1 MMRKRI
7 LLIDDE
13 RDLCLVMKL
22 NLERTGAY
30 EVTVAYSGAEGL
42 ERARVAVF
50 DLVITDFNMPGM
62 NGGIVL
68 HSLKAM
74 RPLAPVV
81 LCSVYHDDVT
91 AITTEVQREA
101 DGLINKQIDHAQLLR
116 TSEQALARDGAEG

>member
-1 MMRKRI
+1 MTKKRL

-30 EVTVAYSGAEGL
+30 DVTVAYSGPEGL
-42 ERARVAVF
+42 ERARVDEF

-62 NGGIVL
+62 DGGTVL
-68 HSLKAM
+68 RSLKAM
-74 RPLAPVV
+74 RPQAPVV

-91 AITTEVQREA
+91 AITAEVQREA
-101 DGLINKQIDHAQLLR
+101 DGLINKPIDHAQLLR
-116 TSEQALARDGAEG
+116 TIERALANGAEG

>member
-1 MMRKRI
+1 MTKKRL

-30 EVTVAYSGAEGL
+30 DVTVAYSGPEGL
-42 ERARVAVF
+42 ERARVEAF

-62 NGGIVL
+62 DGGTVL
-68 HSLKAM
+68 RSLKAM
-74 RPLAPVV
+74 RPQAPVV

-91 AITTEVQREA
+91 AITAEVQREA
-101 DGLINKQIDHAQLLR
+101 DGLINKPIDHAQLLR
-116 TSEQALARDGAEG
+116 TIERALANGAEG